1 MVASDTLAFIGKYAN
16 PFGWTSA
23 FGDAASSYLGFPVEF
38 ISANSVGLLYG
49 DAMVCYLAV
58 MLFVM
63 SLFIITLTDNLAMP
77 APMRTLLLKIH
88 FAFVKALRCVVLIGL
103 FFLGKTVG
111 SAGTFADGLSSG
123 RDMVV
128 TIASLFVVQK
138 MLEAISATVPGTT
151 YFSDFK
157 ATYTNPQ
164 VGGTGPTPF
173 IKGDNWF
180 MTFAQVMREYL
191 DQVTTTAFD
200 AFVGVSRQTGW
211 DLKSLN
217 VSGQTQG
224 EADANGTIGIRYLW
238 QASGISF
245 QQPPGTTT
253 TLWTGSPRN
262 DGAVYRVS
270 DATGSDQFT
279 SNNGAFQ
286 VLHSPFFLGVMIGL
300 LK

>member
-1 MVASDTLAFIGKYAN
+1 MVASDTLAFVGKYVN

-23 FGDAASSYLGFPVEF
+23 LGDAASSYLGYPVEL
-38 ISANSVGLLYG
+38 ISSNTVGLLYG

-58 MLFVM
+58 MLFVV

-151 YFSDFK
+151 YYNDFK
-157 ATYTNPQ
+157 GTYTAPPTN
-164 VGGTGPTPF
+164 GTGPVPF

-180 MTFAQVMREYL
+180 MTFATVMREYL
-191 DQVTTTAFD
+191 DQVTTTAID
-200 AFVGVSRQTGW
+200 AFVGISRQFGQ
-211 DLKSLN
+211 DLKSRDVN
-217 VSGQTQG
+217 GQTQG
-224 EADANGTIGIRYLW
+224 ESDTDGTRGIRYLW
-238 QASGISF
+238 QASNISF

-253 TLWTGSPRN
+253 TLWSGLARN
-262 DGAVYRVS
+262 DQAVYLQG
-270 DATGSDQFT
+270 GSDTT
-279 SNNGAFQ
+279 SGTFN
-286 VLHSPFFLGVMIGL
+286 VLYSPFFLGVAIGL